1 METCRVLTMLNAQA
15 SRQLQNEQLD
25 AAKRTVNEAIRY
37 YDESKSILRS
47 SNLPPNEAALVQCQA
62 QVSALLKLKIGRR
75 EAAMGSQTHNDR
87 LTQSGKKMITQST
100 RSLREI
106 LQDKKTT
113 PPPMIQRTV
122 TVNVNHQH
130 HQQIASNF
138 SHRPHSTVYVVPPP
152 PPPSSSVD
160 FALSAS
166 ASSSSYLSPAATK
179 PTTTALEEW
188 LRLTRSM
195 NDTYNHVP
203 STAGGVNHINNN
215 NNLSSCITDNE
226 DGEDMGYCDC
236 AVQIKRKYQ
245 QHQAQQQSLQQLKAP
260 QSTMATTSSTATT
273 ASVAATT
280 TSTTTVASRA
290 EETETQPN
298 AF

>member
-1 METCRVLTMLNAQA
+1 MLNAQA

-122 TVNVNHQH
+122 NVNVNVN

-152 PPPSSSVD
+152 PSSSVD
-160 FALSAS
+160 LALS

-195 NDTYNHVP
+195 NDTYNNIP
-203 STAGGVNHINNN
+203 STAGGDNNN

-280 TSTTTVASRA
+280 TSSTTTVASRA

>member
-122 TVNVNHQH
+122 NVNVNVN

-152 PPPSSSVD
+152 PPPSSS
-160 FALSAS
+160 AAS
-166 ASSSSYLSPAATK
+166 YVLSPAATK

-280 TSTTTVASRA
+280 TSSTTTVASRA